1 MAARRAPVEGA
12 PRKARS
18 KMLSLPEQSMN
29 NLSNNFIIVGASH
42 AAAMLAPSLRQQG
55 WQGRIIVVG
64 AEASIPYH
72 RPPLSKDYLAGEKS
86 LDEILIRP
94 AKVYEKSEVEFILD
108 TTVDSIDRARKTV
121 RLSNNET
128 LSYNKLALTVG
139 SKVRK
144 VNLPGVNQDG
154 VFYLR
159 NLKDVERISPYISP
173 GANAVIVGGGYIGLE
188 TAAVLKK
195 KGMNVTVLEM
205 MERVLQRVTAPVL
218 SEFYTRIHEE
228 EGVSIRCGT
237 GVTGFRGNGRVARVT
252 CSDGN
257 EFAADLVI
265 IGVGILP
272 NTELAE
278 AAGLQVDNGIVVNG
292 QAQTSDPEIF
302 AAGDCT
308 FHHNPIYDRWVRL
321 ESVQNATDQSR
332 VIAGAAC
339 GKETSYNAVPW
350 FWSDQ
355 YDLMLQIA
363 GLSQGYDEIV
373 TRGDPENSRSF
384 AAFYLKSGRVIAV
397 DAVNKPQ
404 EFMFTKKLIPANRE
418 VDKTKL
424 ADVDAPIKELL

>member
-1 MAARRAPVEGA
+1 MAE
-12 PRKARS
+12 
-18 KMLSLPEQSMN
+18 
-29 NLSNNFIIVGASH
+29 NFIIAGASH
-42 AAAMLAPSLRQQG
+42 AASMLAPTLRQQG

-72 RPPLSKDYLAGEKS
+72 RPPLSKDYLAGGKT

-108 TTVDSIDRARKTV
+108 TTVEAIDRGNGTV

-128 LSYNKLALTVG
+128 LPYDKLALTVG

-144 VNLPGVNQDG
+144 VDLPGADLDG

-159 NLKDVERISPYISP
+159 DLRDVERITPYIDA

-188 TAAVLKK
+188 TAAVLNK

-205 MERVLQRVTAPVL
+205 MDRVLQRVTAPVI
-218 SEFYTRIHEE
+218 SEFYTRVHGE
-228 EGVSIRCGT
+228 EGVAIRCGV
-237 GVTGFRGNGRVARVT
+237 GVSGFKGNGRVAKVL
-252 CSDGN
+252 CSDGSG
-257 EFAADLVI
+257 FAADLVI

-272 NTELAE
+272 NTALAE
-278 AAGLQVDNGIVVNG
+278 AAGLEVDNGIVVNDR
-292 QAQTSDPEIF
+292 AQTSDPDIF

-308 FHHNPIYDRWVRL
+308 NHHNPIYDRRIRL

-332 VIAGAAC
+332 VAAGAAC
-339 GKETSYNAVPW
+339 GKEVSYHAVPW
-350 FWSDQ
+350 FWSEQ

-373 TRGDPENSRSF
+373 TRGDPAEGRSF
-384 AAFYLKSGRVIAV
+384 AAFYLRKGRVIAV

-404 EFMFTKKLIPANRE
+404 EFMFSKKLIPLQKT
-418 VDKTKL
+418 VDRDRL
-424 ADVDAPIKELL
+424 ADADRPIRELL

>member
-1 MAARRAPVEGA
+1 MTE
-12 PRKARS
+12 
-18 KMLSLPEQSMN
+18 
-29 NLSNNFIIVGASH
+29 NFIIAGASH
-42 AAAMLAPSLRQQG
+42 AASMLAPTLRQQG
-55 WQGRIIVVG
+55 WQGRIIVIG

-72 RPPLSKDYLAGEKS
+72 RPPLSKDYLAGEKT

-108 TTVDSIDRARKTV
+108 TSVESINRDNKTV
-121 RLSNNET
+121 QLSNNET
-128 LSYNKLALTVG
+128 LPYDKLALTVG

-144 VNLPGVNQDG
+144 VNLPGVELDG

-159 NLKDVERISPYISP
+159 DLKDVERISAYINP

-188 TAAVLKK
+188 TAAVLNK

-205 MERVLQRVTAPVL
+205 MERVLQRVTAPVV

-228 EGVSIRCGT
+228 EGVSIRCGV
-237 GVTGFRGNGRVARVT
+237 GVSGFRGNGRVAKVL
-252 CSDGN
+252 CSDGS

-278 AAGLQVDNGIVVNG
+278 AAGLEVDNGIVVNDR
-292 QAQTSDPEIF
+292 AQTSDPDIF

-308 FHHNPIYDRWVRL
+308 NHHNPIYARRIRL

-332 VIAGAAC
+332 VAAGAAC
-339 GKETSYNAVPW
+339 GKEVSYNAVPW
-350 FWSDQ
+350 FWSEQ

-363 GLSQGYDEIV
+363 GLSRGYDEII
-373 TRGDPENSRSF
+373 TRGDPDNSRSF
-384 AAFYLKSGRVIAV
+384 AAFYLKAGRVIAV

-404 EFMFTKKLIPANRE
+404 EFMFSKKLIPAHRE
-418 VDKTKL
+418 VDKVKL